1 MSCHVMLCYVM
12 RLLLEATELARFQE
26 RARQTDSIKAKMR
39 ISHIHDTR
47 MDPVRY
53 LILITI
59 T

>member
-1 MSCHVMLCYVM
+1 M